1 MKISYNWLKEYI
13 DYPGSPEELAVLLT
27 DSGLEVESLDR
38 FESIRGGLKGV
49 VIGEVISCH
58 PHPNADKLTLTL
70 VDVGGGDNPLPI
82 VCGAPNVAEGQ
93 KVLVALT
100 GATLYTPQG
109 EFSIKKTKIRGEVSE
124 GMICAEDEL
133 GLGSSHDGIMVLP
146 DQAPTGMSAADY
158 FNVARDWVYE
168 IGLTPNR
175 IDAASH
181 IGVARDVMAVVNHQ
195 KKKKEVNIRMPDIS
209 SFVADNND
217 LPIPVF
223 VEDPDACPRYS
234 SLTIKGLRV
243 SESPDWLKN
252 RLQSIGLKPINN
264 VVDITNFVLHELGQP
279 LHAFDADAIDGGKV
293 VVKKSPPGTIFET
306 LDKEKLE
313 LTGNDLMI
321 CNDSTPMCMGG
332 ILGGIESG
340 VTENTSRIFLESA
353 CFDPLTIR
361 RSSKHHGIKT
371 DASFRFER
379 GSDPNMTIYA
389 LKRAAL
395 MIKEVAGGQ
404 ISSNVHDV
412 YPIKKKPVELELG
425 FSRVQ
430 TLIGKKI
437 PADEVLGILED
448 LDFSILE
455 SKKESVKLAVPLYR
469 VDVTRDADVVEEILR
484 IYGYNN
490 VDIPSKMHSSI
501 VISPKPDKES
511 LQNIVS
517 DMLAARGF
525 TEIMNNSLTKGA
537 YYENMG
543 FDPEASVVIQ
553 NPLSQD
559 LNVMRQTL
567 LFGGLETIA
576 YNQNRKVQNM
586 KLYEFGNI
594 YLKKRM
600 QERENP
606 LDAYS
611 ERMVLA
617 FFLTGKRQPESWSEP
632 EQSISFFDLK
642 NAAYAILQRLGI
654 DPEML
659 RVEEV
664 SGNDRFAYG
673 MDVYVE
679 KTHLARLGLLSKK
692 LLGSMDVKDKVFY
705 GMIEWEALIAV
716 SAEQSLTYRDVP
728 RFPEVRRDLA
738 LLIDKKISFVEIEN
752 IARQTEKRI
761 LKEVNLFDVYE
772 DEAKL
777 GKQKKSYAVSFTF
790 QDNNKTLTDKEIDKI
805 MDKLTRSYEKT
816 LGAVIR

>member
-1 MKISYNWLKEYI
+1 MKISYNWLKEYV
-13 DYPGSPEELAVLLT
+13 DYPGNPEELAVLLT

-49 VIGEVISCH
+49 VIGQVISCR

-70 VDVGGGDNPLPI
+70 VDVGGGGDPLPI

-93 KVLVALT
+93 KVVVALT
-100 GATLYTPQG
+100 GTTLYTPQG
-109 EFSIKKTKIRGEVSE
+109 DFPIKKTKIRGEVSE

-133 GLGSSHDGIMVLP
+133 GLGSSHDGIIVLP
-146 DQAPTGMSAADY
+146 DQAPAGMPAADY
-158 FNVARDWVYE
+158 FNVARDWVFE

-181 IGVARDVMAVVNHQ
+181 VGVARDVMAVVNHQ
-195 KKKKEVNIRMPDIS
+195 QKRKELDVRMPDIA
-209 SFVADNND
+209 SFAADNND
-217 LPIPVF
+217 LPIPVV

-234 SLTIKGLRV
+234 SLTITGIKV
-243 SESPDWLKN
+243 SESPDWLKH

-293 VVKKSPPGTIFET
+293 IVKKSPRGTIFET
-306 LDKEKLE
+306 LDKEELE

-321 CNDSTPMCMGG
+321 CNDNTPMCMGG

-340 VTENTSRIFLESA
+340 VTERTTRIFLESA

-379 GSDPNMTIYA
+379 GSDPEMTIFA

-395 MIKEVAGGQ
+395 MIKEVAGGH
-404 ISSNVHDV
+404 ISSDVHDV
-412 YPIKKKPVELELG
+412 YPVKKKPVELELT
-425 FSRVQ
+425 FKRVE
-430 TLIGKKI
+430 TLIGKRI
-437 PADEVLGILED
+437 PDDEVLRILED
-448 LDFSILE
+448 LDFNILE
-455 SKKESVKLAVPLYR
+455 NKKESVKLSVPLYR
-469 VDVTRDADVVEEILR
+469 VDVTRDADVIEEILR

-501 VISPKPDKES
+501 VISPKPDKER
-511 LQNIVS
+511 LQNVVS
-517 DMLAARGF
+517 DMLSARGF
-525 TEIMNNSLTKGA
+525 MEIMNNSLTKGA
-537 YYENMG
+537 YFENMG

-567 LFGGLETIA
+567 LFGGLEAIA
-576 YNQNRKVQNM
+576 YNQNRKVHNM

-594 YLKKRM
+594 YLKNRIKDRKD
-600 QERENP
+600 P
-606 LDAYS
+606 LDVYS

-617 FFLTGKRQPESWSEP
+617 LFLTGNRQPESWSEP
-632 EQSISFFDLK
+632 EQDLSFFDLK
-642 NAAYAILQRLGI
+642 NSVYAILQRLGI
-654 DPEML
+654 QPEML
-659 RVEEV
+659 SAEEI
-664 SGNDRFAYG
+664 SGNDRFTYG
-673 MDVYVE
+673 MDLYTE
-679 KTHLARLGLLSKK
+679 KKHLARLGLLSKNI
-692 LLGSMDVKDKVFY
+692 LDSMDVRENVFY
-705 GMIEWEALIAV
+705 GMIEWETLVAL
-716 SAEQSLTYRDVP
+716 SEEQSLIYRDVP

-738 LLIDKKISFVEIEN
+738 LLIDKQISFVEIEN

-790 QDNNKTLTDKEIDKI
+790 QDQNKTLTDKEIDKI
-805 MDKLTRSYEKT
+805 MDKLTKSYETK